1 MFLVTELGDRLREAR
16 IEKGYTLDDL
26 QEITKIQKRYLAG
39 IENEEYSSMPGSFY
53 VRAFIK
59 QYAEAVGL
67 NGDELLETYKSEI
80 PSPSNED
87 VTKSIPTTP
96 SRRALG
102 GRSSSKIMEIFPMI
116 MVVVFV
122 IAIIIMSWFLFQNRA
137 DEPEDTVTSDELTQE
152 NKPTF
157 EDNENIQPADEE
169 EPKEEE
175 TVEEV
180 EEEEEEP
187 KPTQQLSF
195 VDLQGVT
202 SNYNLTG
209 AETYLVKLVAVNT
222 TWLNI
227 RDENDKIIAD
237 QSVKA
242 GETYEFDASALSKIR
257 IRLGHAPG
265 NIVTI
270 NDEVVEFKSAEI
282 TQNAVIQFNK

>member
-1 MFLVTELGDRLREAR
+1 
-16 IEKGYTLDDL
+16 
-26 QEITKIQKRYLAG
+26 LAG
-39 IENEEYSSMPGSFY
+39 IEEGNYASMPGAFY

-67 NGDELLETYKSEI
+67 NGDELLETYKTEI

-87 VTKSIPTTP
+87 VTKNIPATP

-102 GRSSSKIMEIFPMI
+102 GRSSSKFMEIFPMI

-122 IAIIIMSWFLFQNRA
+122 IAIIVMSWFLFQNRA
-137 DEPEDTVTSDELTQE
+137 DDPEETVTSDELTQE

-157 EDNENIQPADEE
+157 EDNENIQTTDKEEPAEE
-169 EPKEEE
+169 EEEK
-175 TVEEV
+175 VEEV
-180 EEEEEEP
+180 VEEP

-202 SNYNLTG
+202 SNYNLTN
-209 AETYLVKLVAVNT
+209 AESYQVKLVAAND

-237 QSVKA
+237 QSIKA
-242 GETYEFDASALSKIR
+242 GETYELDASALSKIR

-265 NIVTI
+265 NTVTI
-270 NDEVVEFKSAEI
+270 NDEVVEFKSTEV

>member
-1 MFLVTELGDRLREAR
+1 MTELGARLKEAR
-16 IEKGYTLDDL
+16 TAKGYSIEDL

-39 IENEEYSSMPGSFY
+39 IEEGNYASMPGAFY

-137 DEPEDTVTSDELTQE
+137 DEPEDSVTSDELTQE

-157 EDNENIQPADEE
+157 EDNENIQPADKE

-175 TVEEV
+175 EEPVEEV
-180 EEEEEEP
+180 EEEP

-202 SNYNLTG
+202 SNYNLTD

>member
-1 MFLVTELGDRLREAR
+1 M
-16 IEKGYTLDDL
+16 
-26 QEITKIQKRYLAG
+26 AG
-39 IENEEYSSMPGSFY
+39 IEEGNYATMPGAFY

-67 NGDELLETYKSEI
+67 NGDELLETYKSDI
-80 PSPSNED
+80 PSPSNEE

-102 GRSSSKIMEIFPMI
+102 GRSTSKLMEIFPMV

-122 IAIIIMSWFLFQNRA
+122 IAIIVMSWFLFQNRPDDSEEA
-137 DEPEDTVTSDELTQE
+137 VTNDELLQE
-152 NKPTF
+152 QKPTF
-157 EDNENIQPADEE
+157 EDNENVKPDDVE
-169 EPKEEE
+169 EP
-175 TVEEV
+175 V
-180 EEEEEEP
+180 EEEAIEEVEEEP

-202 SNYNLTG
+202 SNYNLAN
-209 AETYLVKLVAVNT
+209 AESYLVKLVAENT

-227 RDENDKIIAD
+227 RDENDKILVD

-242 GETYEFDASALSKIR
+242 GETFEFDANAFSKIR

-265 NIVTI
+265 NTVTI
-270 NDEVVEFKSAEI
+270 NDEVVEFKSTEV
-282 TQNAVIQFNK
+282 TQNVVIQFNK

>member
-1 MFLVTELGDRLREAR
+1 MTELGARLKEAR
-16 IEKGYTLDDL
+16 TAKGYSIEDL

-39 IENEEYSSMPGSFY
+39 IEEGNYATMPGAFY

-67 NGDELLETYKSEI
+67 NGDELLETYKSDI
-80 PSPSNED
+80 PSPSNEE

-102 GRSSSKIMEIFPMI
+102 GRSTSKLMEIFPMV

-122 IAIIIMSWFLFQNRA
+122 IAIIVMSWFLFQNRPDDSEEA
-137 DEPEDTVTSDELTQE
+137 VTNDELLQE
-152 NKPTF
+152 QKPTF
-157 EDNENIQPADEE
+157 EDNENVKPDDVE
-169 EPKEEE
+169 EP
-175 TVEEV
+175 V
-180 EEEEEEP
+180 EEEAIEEVEEEP

-202 SNYNLTG
+202 SNYNLAN
-209 AETYLVKLVAVNT
+209 AESYLVKLVAENT

-227 RDENDKIIAD
+227 RDENDKILVD

-242 GETYEFDASALSKIR
+242 GETFEFDANAFSKIR

-265 NIVTI
+265 NTVTI
-270 NDEVVEFKSAEI
+270 NDEVVEFKSTEV
-282 TQNAVIQFNK
+282 TQNVVIQFNK